1 MSESGSNIRLPPI
14 HSSLQLSVYQ
24 FWPASD
30 GKCNIIS
37 SATKLSC
44 TCGWGTGRLTKTM
57 SSITGHGT
65 GGEGVQSSSRLLARF
80 GWPGQLWHSDHPV
93 SGPVRGE
100 NKCPLGG
107 IFHAKNPAESN
118 CGLLKRVLEW
128 SWNTSHQVG
137 KRNELTDR

>member
-37 SATKLSC
+37 SATKLSR

-57 SSITGHGT
+57 SSITGMGRV
-65 GGEGVQSSSRLLARF
+65 ERASRALHVCWRGLA
-80 GWPGQLWHSDHPV
+80 WPGQLWHSDHPV

-100 NKCPLGG
+100 NKCPLAGS
-107 IFHAKNPAESN
+107 FHAKNPAESN
-118 CGLLKRVLEW
+118 CGLLKGTLEW

-137 KRNELTDR
+137 RRNELTDR